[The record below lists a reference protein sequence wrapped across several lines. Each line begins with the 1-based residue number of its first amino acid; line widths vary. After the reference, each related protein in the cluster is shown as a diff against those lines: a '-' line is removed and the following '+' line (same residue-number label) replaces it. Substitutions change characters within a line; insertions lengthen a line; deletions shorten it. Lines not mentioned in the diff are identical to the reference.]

1 MKEDW
6 QHCRLRRPSH
16 TITTAIAALS
26 KAPSTPSTMSKQHYR
41 SDNVE
46 CYKSNDS
53 FDKKSKQIER
63 VLFVSTLSKGLNF
76 TKNSFD
82 VVAKNGN
89 NVEAMFD
96 FVEATFNFIERI
108 VRLVTFDNVASTLLL
123 VWTGVVE
130 VNADTTAPIKL
141 TAERDRTERCRS
153 IRIKFHRCRRV
164 RIYYRLG
171 LYFLRLTAA
180 FSVTRFL

>member
-89 NVEAMFD
+89 NVEA
-96 FVEATFNFIERI
+96 
-108 VRLVTFDNVASTLLL
+108 RLCRSNIQLYRTNRSTCNIRQCCFDNVA
-123 VWTGVVE
+123 GV
-130 VNADTTAPIKL
+130 DGGS
-141 TAERDRTERCRS
+141 RS
-153 IRIKFHRCRRV
+153 KCGYHGTDKTNC
-164 RIYYRLG
+164 G
-171 LYFLRLTAA
+171 T
-180 FSVTRFL
+180 